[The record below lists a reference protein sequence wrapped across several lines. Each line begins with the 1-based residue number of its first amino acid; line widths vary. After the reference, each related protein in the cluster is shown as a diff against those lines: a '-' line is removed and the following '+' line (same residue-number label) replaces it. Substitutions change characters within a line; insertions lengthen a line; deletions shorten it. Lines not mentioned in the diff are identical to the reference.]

1 MGRKLRSQ
9 DNLRG
14 FYSFILASG
23 IHLLFFLC
31 NWGAQWGVE
40 AGQSRIIPVYSRLVV
55 VEEKKPAVTERPAPE
70 RKDPPARKEEV
81 PPKREAKAEVAEVV
95 QEQPAPRQ
103 AAPTVEKE
111 EPPVPVVPDPPR
123 ELAETVTDE
132 QRLPDENQV
141 QAPEEEGAE
150 AEPPLPPLGAG
161 RGMVASYPITYH
173 KDLLHEGVEGRV
185 LLEVFL
191 AADGKL
197 LTEPVI
203 LRSSGDQRL
212 DEHCLRT
219 VASYWRF
226 EPAPAPYKVTV
237 EVIFTQQEG
246 RPKIEFIGD
255 ALYLSPE
262 GGDS

>member
-1 MGRKLRSQ
+1 MTKAGAGEKTPGKKGRFLKRGQGGGGRWCKNNRRHGKPPLEKTTVPCSCPPR
-9 DNLRG
+9 NLR
-14 FYSFILASG
+14 
-23 IHLLFFLC
+23 
-31 NWGAQWGVE
+31 
-40 AGQSRIIPVYSRLVV
+40 
-55 VEEKKPAVTERPAPE
+55 KP
-70 RKDPPARKEEV
+70 
-81 PPKREAKAEVAEVV
+81 
-95 QEQPAPRQ
+95 
-103 AAPTVEKE
+103 
-111 EPPVPVVPDPPR
+111 
-123 ELAETVTDE
+123 TDE
-132 QRLPDENQV
+132 QDSPT
-141 QAPEEEGAE
+141 APSSSPEEEGAE